1 MRKLFTLL
9 AVFMLPFFVFEMSAD
24 EQDTIKEIPLLL
36 VKGTKNVRHLTNEQ
50 ITSCYHGMM
59 SCIQTTVS
67 EDIGDVDVY
76 VTNCS
81 TGESWE
87 YSFDSSTE
95 HQSVLL
101 ISGNPGLY
109 EVLYQTES
117 GNYYEGELLID

>member
-9 AVFMLPFFVFEMSAD
+9 AAFMLPFFVFEMSAD
-24 EQDTIKEIPLLL
+24 EQENRKDIPLLIVNGNL
-36 VKGTKNVRHLTNEQ
+36 LQRGQSVTS
-50 ITSCYHGMM
+50 ITSCYNKMM
-59 SCIQTTVS
+59 SCIHTTVS

-117 GNYYEGELLID
+117 GNYYEGEFEIE

>member
-1 MRKLFTLL
+1 
-9 AVFMLPFFVFEMSAD
+9 MLPFFVFEMSAD
-24 EQDTIKEIPLLL
+24 EQEQEAIQQIPL
-36 VKGTKNVRHLTNEQ
+36 KKNSRKSLTRDLNRSP
-50 ITSCYHGMM
+50 ILSCYHGMM

-109 EVLYQTES
+109 EVLYHTES